1 MDKEQC
7 AGWCR
12 LALKR
17 TVIGSLLMLAALATE
32 SLPSHFLLASGT
44 YCPSSTYCTSPVQAY
59 IYAVFFFHPGH
70 FTMKMEAA
78 WTSEM
83 LVSYDNTI

>member
-1 MDKEQC
+1 
-7 AGWCR
+7 
-12 LALKR
+12 
-17 TVIGSLLMLAALATE
+17 MLAALATE

-83 LVSYDNTI
+83 LVSYDNTIWHHIPEDLTWNITAVKASKLA